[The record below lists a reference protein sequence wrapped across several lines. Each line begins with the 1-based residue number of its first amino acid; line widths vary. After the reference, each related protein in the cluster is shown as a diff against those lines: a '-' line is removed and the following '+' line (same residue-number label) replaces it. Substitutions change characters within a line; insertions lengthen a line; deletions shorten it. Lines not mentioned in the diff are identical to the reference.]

1 MQQWGIAKNAAS
13 CMCVHKFTAAVVSV
27 WLFRCLPLLFA
38 SSNEDMTPT
47 KNEDTSCNCNIPL
60 AFSCTQNSENKNY
73 IKNLIS
79 IAEMRRNL
87 IYMRKCVLK
96 DAKLDKYEFILYN
109 VLLKFLLQVENI
121 VLIFIEYYY
130 LIFNLNIKDSLYLVA
145 VLRVVIL
152 LFP

>member
-1 MQQWGIAKNAAS
+1 MSVWIPHPPKLPTTLDLQLHILFDIIVAHATCCSCTCACKLSQHCGKTPQKGGNMQQWGIAKNAAS

-87 IYMRKCVLK
+87 IYMRKFCT
-96 DAKLDKYEFILYN
+96 
-109 VLLKFLLQVENI
+109 
-121 VLIFIEYYY
+121 
-130 LIFNLNIKDSLYLVA
+130 
-145 VLRVVIL
+145 
-152 LFP
+152 